1 MTHGGGIL
9 GDHVCEINHGSGNT
23 GKLDISHL
31 SGFESAAKRIVF
43 NGRLIDLSGCIWRSR
58 FTFSMVTSVD
68 PPLGCKALDNISV
81 LDLKS
86 TAESLVKESA
96 RGICRES
103 VFHRFT
109 LGSFGIHHST

>member
-23 GKLDISHL
+23 GKLDISRL

-68 PPLGCKALDNISV
+68 RPLGCKALDNIFSHFCPGPQIH
-81 LDLKS
+81 S
-86 TAESLVKESA
+86 
-96 RGICRES
+96 RES
-103 VFHRFT
+103 SQRKCSGD
-109 LGSFGIHHST
+109 L

>member
-23 GKLDISHL
+23 GKLDISRL

-68 PPLGCKALDNISV
+68 PPLGCKALDNIFSHFCPGPQIH
-81 LDLKS
+81 S
-86 TAESLVKESA
+86 
-96 RGICRES
+96 RES
-103 VFHRFT
+103 SQRKCSGD
-109 LGSFGIHHST
+109 L